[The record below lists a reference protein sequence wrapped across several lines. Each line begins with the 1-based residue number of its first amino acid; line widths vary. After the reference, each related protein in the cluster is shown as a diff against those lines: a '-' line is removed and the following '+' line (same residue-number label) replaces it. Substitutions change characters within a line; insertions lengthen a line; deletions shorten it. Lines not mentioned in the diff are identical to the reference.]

1 MHMSTCGSEL
11 LTSALGVTKKHFFVP
26 AMNMSTCGSEL
37 LGRDMDSHRKTQEPI
52 NMPRQPMSRKCFTC
66 LHRTGERG
74 SDGGAGERGDGEE
87 EDGEKGQDPYMSG
100 A

>member
-26 AMNMSTCGSEL
+26 AMNMSTCGSE
-37 LGRDMDSHRKTQEPI
+37 R
-52 NMPRQPMSRKCFTC
+52 

-74 SDGGAGERGDGEE
+74 TGERGDGEE

>member
-11 LTSALGVTKKHFFVP
+11 LTSATKKHFFVP

-74 SDGGAGERGDGEE
+74 TGERGDGEE